1 MKIVAIVLAL
11 LLLPISGIAQTP
23 PPPDPVK
30 LLINPA
36 LIFDLPLEVAIDKGL
51 FAQQHLAVQVIVH
64 SGSSQIIIP
73 ELVRGDVD
81 IAGISAN
88 PGFFNQF
95 AQGFDAKIIAS
106 SSSSKRGWNPIVWL
120 VVRQDEWDNKSIR
133 NPRDLRG
140 KHFDGATPGG
150 EGWYL
155 AHQVM
160 TEAAL
165 APSDLFFTE
174 KFTTAGDWL
183 SSLRNIN
190 DVQAMY
196 EPSVTQF
203 EQQKVAH
210 RWLSI
215 MDVDPAYQEA
225 YLGASAKLLKARPDV
240 VRRFLIAYVKAS
252 KIIADGNGKWT
263 PDVLA
268 IFAKYSQLPP
278 SIVAAIPTP
287 PYTGEY
293 GTIHTGSLEVVQRF
307 WHTFGLVPTEQT
319 IDTLADPTF
328 ITAAQKAAGVTVPPH
343 AR

>member
-1 MKIVAIVLAL
+1 MIKFIALLLAL
-11 LLLPISGIAQTP
+11 TLLPISTVAQTAA
-23 PPPDPVK
+23 PDQIK

-36 LIFDLPLEVAIDKGL
+36 LIFDLPLMVAIDKGL
-51 FAQQHLAVQVIVH
+51 FAQQNLDVKVVVH
-64 SGSSQIIIP
+64 SGSSQVIIP

-106 SSSSKRGWNPIVWL
+106 SSSSKKGWNPIVWL
-120 VVRQDEWDNKSIR
+120 VEKQSVWDAKTLR

-155 AHQVM
+155 SRHLL

-165 APSDLFFTE
+165 APSDLFFSE
-174 KFTTAGDWL
+174 RFTTAGDWL

-190 DVQAMY
+190 DVQAVY
-196 EPSVTQF
+196 EPTVTQF
-203 EQQKVAH
+203 EQQKIGH

-215 MDVDPAYQEA
+215 MDVDPSYQEA
-225 YLGASAKLLKARPDV
+225 YLGASAKFLKARPDV

-252 KIIADGNGKWT
+252 KIMADGKGKWT

-268 IFAKYSQLPP
+268 IFAKYSGLTPD
-278 SIVAAIPTP
+278 IIAAIPTP

-293 GTIHTGSLEVVQRF
+293 GRIHTGSLEVVQRF
-307 WHTFGLVPTEQT
+307 WKTMGLVNTEQS
-319 IDTLADPTF
+319 IDTLADPSF
-328 ITAAQKAAGVTVPPH
+328 ITAAQKAAGVTLPKS
-343 AR
+343 

>member
-1 MKIVAIVLAL
+1 MKFAAILLAL
-11 LLLPISGIAQTP
+11 LLLPLAGTAQTT
-23 PPPDPVK
+23 PPDPLK

-51 FAQQHLAVQVIVH
+51 FTEQHLAVQVNVH
-64 SGSSQIIIP
+64 SGSSQVIIP

-106 SSSSKRGWNPIVWL
+106 SSSSKKGWNPIVWL
-120 VVRQDEWDNKSIR
+120 VVRQNEWDNKSIR
-133 NPRDLRG
+133 EPRDLRG
-140 KHFDGATPGG
+140 KHMDIATPGG

-155 AHQVM
+155 GRHVL
-160 TEAAL
+160 TEGAL
-165 APSDLFFTE
+165 TPSDLSLTE
-174 KFTTAGDWL
+174 KFTNAGDWL

-190 DVQAMY
+190 DVQAVY
-196 EPSVTQF
+196 EPTVTQF
-203 EQQKVAH
+203 EQQKIAH

-215 MDVDPAYQEA
+215 MDVDPDYQEA

-252 KIIADGNGKWT
+252 KIIADGKGKWT

-268 IFAKYSQLPP
+268 IFAKYSGLSPAII
-278 SIVAAIPTP
+278 SAIPTP

-293 GTIHTGSLEVVQRF
+293 GTIHTGSIEVVQRF
-307 WHTFGLVPTEQT
+307 WHTFGLVPTEQPV
-319 IDTLADPTF
+319 DTLADPSF

-343 AR
+343 LR

>member
-1 MKIVAIVLAL
+1 MKFVAILLAL
-11 LLLPISGIAQTP
+11 LLLPLASTAQTQT
-23 PPPDPVK
+23 PDPLK

-51 FAQQHLAVQVIVH
+51 FAQQNLAVQVITH
-64 SGSSQIIIP
+64 SGSSQVIIP

-106 SSSSKRGWNPIVWL
+106 SSSSKKGWNPIVWL
-120 VVRQDEWDNKSIR
+120 VVRQNEWDNKSIR
-133 NPRDLRG
+133 DPRDLRG

-155 AHQVM
+155 ARHVL

-165 APSDLFFTE
+165 TPADLTFTK
-174 KFTTAGDWL
+174 KFTTAGDWV

-190 DVQAMY
+190 DGQAVY
-196 EPSVTQF
+196 EPTVTQF
-203 EQQKVAH
+203 EQQKIAH

-215 MDVDPAYQEA
+215 MDVDPGYQEA

-252 KIIADGNGKWT
+252 KIIADGKGKWT

-268 IFAKYSQLPP
+268 IFAKYSGLPP
-278 SIVAAIPTP
+278 AVIAAIPTP

-293 GTIHTGSLEVVQRF
+293 GTIHTGSIEVVQRF
-307 WHTFGLVPTEQT
+307 WHTFGLVQTEQT
-319 IDTLADPTF
+319 VETLADPTF
-328 ITAAQKAAGVTVPPH
+328 ITAAQKAAGVIVPPH
-343 AR
+343 PR

>member
-1 MKIVAIVLAL
+1 MKFVAILLAL
-11 LLLPISGIAQTP
+11 LLLPLAGTAQTP
-23 PPPDPVK
+23 APDPIK

-51 FAQQHLAVQVIVH
+51 FTQQNLAVQVVVH

-106 SSSSKRGWNPIVWL
+106 SSSSKKGWNPIVWL
-120 VVRQDEWDNKSIR
+120 VVRQNEWDNKSIR
-133 NPRDLRG
+133 DPRDLRG

-155 AHQVM
+155 ARHVL
-160 TEAAL
+160 TEGAL
-165 APSDLFFTE
+165 TPSDLTFTE
-174 KFTTAGDWL
+174 RFTTAGDWI

-190 DVQAMY
+190 DVQAVY
-196 EPSVTQF
+196 EPTVTQF
-203 EQQKVAH
+203 EQQKIAH

-215 MDVDPAYQEA
+215 MDVDPGYQEA

-252 KIIADGNGKWT
+252 KIIADGKGKWT

-268 IFAKYSQLPP
+268 IFAKYSGLPP
-278 SIVAAIPTP
+278 AVISAIPTP

-293 GTIHTGSLEVVQRF
+293 GTIHTGSIEIVQRF
-307 WHTFGLVPTEQT
+307 WHTFGLVQAEQT
-319 IDTLADPTF
+319 VDTLADPTF

-343 AR
+343 PR